1 MFPFNFCNNMF
12 SSRKAVV
19 EIDDVPTKWIFE
31 HYLRLQEKLTGQ
43 DVRIKS
49 IFNEFDNDPS
59 MYVFFSSKTNDYR
72 FKCFSTGKTGSGI
85 DLVKHLYDLNYRDA
99 VLKLVDEYKAFLNK
113 EDYVSTPVI
122 PVERWSIDS
131 YKTRS
136 WTTDDAKYW
145 TQFNIGSKL
154 LEKYNVKPLAEYVLS
169 RGMESFSRKGSKV
182 YGYFNANG
190 DLCKI
195 YQPGSEK
202 KFLMIKNYIQGW
214 DQVEGKELLLVC
226 SSLKDI
232 MSIKS
237 LGIECDCVAP
247 NSENSSIDSIV
258 EWIKAYPKKYIIFD
272 NDTAGI
278 KAMEKY
284 KKDYGIP
291 FLHVDLSKDISD
303 SIKDHGA
310 KKVKQYLKEHL

>member
-1 MFPFNFCNNMF
+1 MF

-169 RGMESFSRKGSKV
+169 RGMESFSRRGSKV
-182 YGYFNANG
+182 YGYFNAND

-214 DQVEGKELLLVC
+214 DQIEGKELLLVC

-247 NSENSSIDSIV
+247 NSENSGIDSIV

-278 KAMEKY
+278 KAMERC

-303 SIKDHGA
+303 SIRDHGA
-310 KKVKQYLKEHL
+310 KKVKEYLKEHL

>member
-1 MFPFNFCNNMF
+1 MFPFNFCRNMF

-43 DVRIKS
+43 DVRLKS

-59 MYVFFSSKTNDYR
+59 MYVYFSSRTNDYR
-72 FKCFSTGKTGSGI
+72 FKCFSSGNSGSGI
-85 DLVKHLYDLNYRDA
+85 DLVKHLYKLNYRDA
-99 VLKLVDEYKAFLNK
+99 VLKVVDDYKAFLNK
-113 EDYVSTPVI
+113 EDYVAEPVV

-131 YKTRS
+131 YNTRS

-182 YGYFNANG
+182 YGYFNAN
-190 DLCKI
+190 DELCKI

-247 NSENSSIDSIV
+247 NSENSGIDSIV

-272 NDTAGI
+272 NDPAGI
-278 KAMEKY
+278 KAMERC

-310 KKVKQYLKEHL
+310 KKVKEYLKEHL

>member
-169 RGMESFSRKGSKV
+169 RGMESFSRRGSKV
-182 YGYFNANG
+182 YGYFNAND

-214 DQVEGKELLLVC
+214 DQIEGKELLLVC

-247 NSENSSIDSIV
+247 NSENSGIDSIV

-278 KAMEKY
+278 KAMERC

-303 SIKDHGA
+303 SIRDHGA
-310 KKVKQYLKEHL
+310 KKVKEYLKEHL

>member
-169 RGMESFSRKGSKV
+169 RGMESFSRGGSKV
-182 YGYFNANG
+182 YGYFNAND

-214 DQVEGKELLLVC
+214 DQIEGKELLLVC

-247 NSENSSIDSIV
+247 NSENSGIDSIV

-278 KAMEKY
+278 KAMERC

-303 SIKDHGA
+303 SIRDHGA
-310 KKVKQYLKEHL
+310 KKVKEYLKEHL

>member
-1 MFPFNFCNNMF
+1 MF

-43 DVRIKS
+43 DVRLKS

-59 MYVFFSSKTNDYR
+59 MYVYFSSKTSDYR

-169 RGMESFSRKGSKV
+169 RGMESFSRRGSKV
-182 YGYFNANG
+182 YGYFNAND

-214 DQVEGKELLLVC
+214 DQIEGKELLLVC

-232 MSIKS
+232 MSVKS

-278 KAMEKY
+278 KAMERY
-284 KKDYGIP
+284 KKEYGIP
-291 FLHVDLSKDISD
+291 FIHVDLSKDISD
-303 SIKDHGA
+303 SIRDHGA
-310 KKVKQYLKEHL
+310 KKVKEYLKEHL

>member
-1 MFPFNFCNNMF
+1 MF

-169 RGMESFSRKGSKV
+169 RGMESFSRRGSKV

-278 KAMEKY
+278 KAMERY
-284 KKDYGIP
+284 KKEYGIP
-291 FLHVDLSKDISD
+291 FIHVDLSKDISD
-303 SIKDHGA
+303 SIRDHGA
-310 KKVKQYLKEHL
+310 KKVKEYLKEHL